1 MALVLSSS
9 HQNDLTMKLVGREEE
24 DENSPLG
31 RSTPSVQECTDES
44 SNNNASQIPQHSTT
58 PASQAMDVEEFNGND
73 SSSSSSPP
81 PLPFAVEEEDDNDHD
96 DDVDVGVGDVTSA
109 TNSMAVMDDDE
120 APAVPESNEAEEQ
133 DESGEEDSSY
143 VMVENENVND
153 HEHEDGGED
162 DTMQQQQQEEDEKQT
177 TSLSSD
183 DYWDTAASNT
193 AEETTPAPT
202 PDPPLILLPPPPQLR
217 STNTV
222 IEEEEPDEED
232 KDINSNDDNNDV
244 NGADKSMSVDPLFD
258 GGFDFPFAS
267 SSSSSPS
274 NPVDDQDQ
282 HQEEQV
288 TEFGGLDNMGNT
300 CYMNSAL
307 QMLASLDGFTADLRS
322 TSMPVIVKGE
332 VSLEEQQ
339 QEQERNSEEINS
351 NDDADCDTEMIVTS
365 TMTPSPTTNSGQD
378 SSPLRDSLLD
388 VFKRLVNGETI
399 RPGNFKECID
409 DRTPLFVGYDQQDA
423 HEFLTTLLDI
433 LDEDY
438 KRKQKPEQEDE
449 NETSENDNSDDD
461 DAQKDNIVADGDRDE
476 QTNDDALA
484 KETGLVSDSE
494 EDEKITVDNEI
505 LAGTDDD
512 VDSDKNFVETG
523 SSLFESTT
531 TTATEIFDDENVVAD
546 HAEDDDDDDD
556 DDVAMETSE
565 PSTLLRSDDSTVTVR
580 SEHETPSSTKKQRLH
595 ETEFEIVNGTGVAA
609 GGTDQSFPRTSS
621 LSNME
626 FVDIENLLYTDVSNT
641 SLALVPHTA
650 FYDDTTD
657 NSPAVEE
664 TVDEKAPKCKLVGG
678 RMDPTDAVLTRY
690 ESGADSV
697 PAEPDSTVGAN
708 NAPSANSL
716 SEATPRKKT
725 NDADGNHDSETTS
738 TESVRS
744 PIDSNFCTE
753 IKVCL
758 ICDSCK
764 FRRSH
769 TEKYLHLS
777 LEMGDGIS
785 SIDDGLRKFFASEER
800 EVKCEKCFY
809 NKSTVTKEI
818 VHLPR
823 ALLLHLKRFIVDISP
838 DYTSISYRKDRSDVS
853 FEERMSLA
861 RVVGDDEEDE
871 QLNNGNNFGGLVDFL
886 APEATVED
894 GSSYAIRSVVNHMG
908 STATFGHYTAD
919 AKRVYPQEE
928 EERNVI
934 ANNDIGNDDD
944 AMLSEDRGIDSSP
957 SPSSNRREWIR
968 FNDSYVSKISS
979 TEALQHNSSA
989 AYLVLYEMEKKSDAD
1004 RDDIRRSHHCE
1015 DETYH
1020 ETTDSTDAADAV
1032 KEVDDSTM
1040 HYYAD
1045 DNNTDVM
1052 AVCI

>member
-9 HQNDLTMKLVGREEE
+9 LQNNDLTMKLVGRDEEVE
-24 DENSPLG
+24 DSQSR
-31 RSTPSVQECTDES
+31 RSTSSVQECNDENS
-44 SNNNASQIPQHSTT
+44 SNNASQIPQHSTT
-58 PASQAMDVEEFNGND
+58 PASQSMDVEEFD
-73 SSSSSSPP
+73 SDDSSSSSPP
-81 PLPFAVEEEDDNDHD
+81 PLPFAVEEEDDNCD
-96 DDVDVGVGDVTSA
+96 DLDVGVGDVTLA
-109 TNSMAVMDDDE
+109 TNNMAVMDDDE
-120 APAVPESNEAEEQ
+120 APAVPESDEAEGQ
-133 DESGEEDSSY
+133 DESGVEEEDSSY

-153 HEHEDGGED
+153 HEHDDGGEH
-162 DTMQQQQQEEDEKQT
+162 DTMQKQQEEEPT
-177 TSLSSD
+177 TTLSSD

-193 AEETTPAPT
+193 AEETAPVPT
-202 PDPPLILLPPPPQLR
+202 PDPPLILLPPPPQLP

-222 IEEEEPDEED
+222 IEEEED
-232 KDINSNDDNNDV
+232 KDINSNDNNNDV

-274 NPVDDQDQ
+274 NAVDQQDQ

-423 HEFLTTLLDI
+423 HEFLTTLLDM

-449 NETSENDNSDDD
+449 NKTSENDNSDDD
-461 DAQKDNIVADGDRDE
+461 DAQKDNVVADGDGDK

-494 EDEKITVDNEI
+494 EDEKTTGDNEI
-505 LAGTDDD
+505 LAGSDDD
-512 VDSDKNFVETG
+512 VDSDKNFAETG

-531 TTATEIFDDENVVAD
+531 TTATEPFDDENVVAD
-546 HAEDDDDDDD
+546 HAEDDDDGGGDDD
-556 DDVAMETSE
+556 SMETSE
-565 PSTLLRSDDSTVTVR
+565 PTTPLRSDDSTVTVR

-595 ETEFEIVNGTGVAA
+595 ETEFEIVNGTDVAA
-609 GGTDQSFPRTSS
+609 GGTAQSFPRTSS

-626 FVDIENLLYTDVSNT
+626 FVDIENLLYSDVSNT
-641 SLALVPHTA
+641 CLALVPHTA
-650 FYDDTTD
+650 FVDDTTD

-664 TVDEKAPKCKLVGG
+664 TVNEKAPKCKLVGG

-690 ESGADSV
+690 DSGGDSV
-697 PAEPDSTVGAN
+697 QADPDSTVSAN
-708 NAPSANSL
+708 NAPSANSS
-716 SEATPRKKT
+716 SEATPGKKT
-725 NDADGNHDSETTS
+725 GDADGNHDSETTS
-738 TESVRS
+738 MESVRS

-758 ICDSCK
+758 TCDSCK

-871 QLNNGNNFGGLVDFL
+871 KLNNGNNYGGLVDFL

-928 EERNVI
+928 EERNMVGS
-934 ANNDIGNDDD
+934 NDNGNDDD
-944 AMLSEDRGIDSSP
+944 MMSSEDRDIDSSP
-957 SPSSNRREWIR
+957 ASSSNRREWIR

-989 AYLVLYEMEKKSDAD
+989 AYLVLYEMEKKSAAD
-1004 RDDIRRSHHCE
+1004 CDDIRRSHHCE

-1020 ETTDSTDAADAV
+1020 ETTDSTDAAGAV
-1032 KEVDDSTM
+1032 TEVDDSTM
-1040 HYYAD
+1040 HYYED
-1045 DNNTDVM
+1045 GHNTDIM